1 MERTEEVRVTYLGV
15 VVECRIGLGG
25 RGWLQYH
32 CGVDDGGSRL
42 GCGALCEGQAT
53 TSSSRRLPGMMS
65 VEWDKARY
73 SDDMYLAAC
82 QIRQSIRRQKAGVN
96 SSSEKTFPNP
106 NPNPNP

>member
-25 RGWLQYH
+25 RGWLQCH
-32 CGVDDGGSRL
+32 GGVDDGGSRL

-82 QIRQSIRRQKAGVN
+82 QIRRSIRRQKAGVN
-96 SSSEKTFPNP
+96 SSSEKTFLGAM
-106 NPNPNP
+106 